1 MKLTQAFKMAFMAIF
16 SSKMRSFL
24 TMLGIIIGVAS
35 VALLISMVQGTTAQV
50 TDSISGLGSNLL
62 AVNIRTEKPTFIN
75 ADDVIALSGKGGI
88 GYVSPLVSTSKTVK
102 AGRLST
108 TGSIEGANQYY
119 AEIRSMEVARGRFL
133 QAGDLSARAAV
144 AVIGTDIASE
154 LFGTQDALGNN
165 LKIDGAS
172 FTVIGLLAEQGTTVI
187 GSNDTKVI
195 IPYTT
200 ASRLLRQTSLRQF
213 YVSASS
219 PDQVFAAEETLNNY
233 LMGELNDEDDF
244 SVFNQ
249 TSLLD
254 TITQVTDLLAL
265 LLGGIAGIS
274 LLVGGIGIMNIMLVS
289 VTERTREIGIRKAIG
304 AQRFDIIAQFLIEA
318 VVLSLTGG
326 LIGVAISVAGLRIA
340 SSFVG
345 FTLTLT
351 MPVALV
357 ALLFSIMVG
366 LIFGIYP
373 AAKASGLKP
382 IDALRYE

>member
-35 VALLISMVQGTTAQV
+35 VALLISMVQSTTAQV
-50 TDSISGLGSNLL
+50 TESISSLGSNLL
-62 AVNIRTEKPTFIN
+62 SVTIRTSKQTFIT
-75 ADDVIALSGKGGI
+75 DDDIYGLMGQGGI
-88 GYVSPLVSTSKTVK
+88 HAVSPILTASKTVK
-102 AGRLST
+102 AGRLTT
-108 TGSIEGANQYY
+108 TGSIEGVNELYG
-119 AEIRSMEVARGRFL
+119 EIRSLDVETGRFL
-133 QAGDLSARAAV
+133 SATDLTNRTSV
-144 AVIGTDIASE
+144 AVIGIDIADE
-154 LFGTQDALGNN
+154 LFGTRDVIGNQ
-165 LKIDGAS
+165 LKIEGAS
-172 FTVIGLLAEQGTTVI
+172 FTVVGLLKSQGTTVI
-187 GSNDTKVI
+187 GSGDTKVI

-200 ASRLLRQTSLRQF
+200 ASRLLHQTSLRQF
-213 YVSASS
+213 YVSADN
-219 PDQVFAAEETLNNY
+219 PDKVSTAEATLKSY
-233 LMGELNDEDDF
+233 MMSRLKDEDAF

-249 TSLLD
+249 SSLLD
-254 TITQVTDLLAL
+254 TISRVTGLLAI

-304 AQRFDIIAQFLIEA
+304 ARRFDIIAQFLIEA

-326 LIGVAISVAGLRIA
+326 LIGIVISAVGLSVASTFA
-340 SSFVG
+340 G

-351 MPVALV
+351 VPVALI
-357 ALLFSIMVG
+357 ALVFSVMVG